1 MKKIFSFGAIAA
13 AVMAFAGCTQ
23 EIEQPEVPQQEGV
36 AYELVAE
43 VSTKTVNDGMSTKW
57 AKDDALNVF
66 FTEAGSDSYGSNN
79 QFTIV
84 DVEEGKFEGT
94 LTTYPDPAKN
104 YDWYVIYPYDSYV
117 KTPASTNSG
126 YLYIGG
132 RSDAEQQQSGVDN
145 MTHIAGK
152 NYPLYG
158 KLLANS
164 GATAP
169 SVELSH
175 ASALLKV
182 VVKNNDTEP
191 MDVASVSFT
200 APVSLVG
207 TFYLDVTGDDVVY
220 NDGQYVS
227 STANLK
233 VSDAQVP
240 AGRSAAFYL
249 AVKPFTAEIGAELT
263 LAVNGNE
270 GAKTVTLEEAKTFKA
285 GEITTLNY
293 TVETAVA
300 PPVEQEVTVAEF
312 LAAEPDETTKYILKG
327 QITSV
332 TNTTYGNFYLN
343 DGTGE
348 VLIYGLC
355 SPEGVNKYWAE
366 SGAKVGD
373 TIKVKT
379 ALKNYNGT
387 LEGFNAIFME
397 LVPFS
402 QPSEWGIVGDLTSW
416 GESKDIPL
424 YTIYG
429 SPDLFVAYNVEIASG
444 AIKVR
449 ADNAWNDAKNYGLEV
464 AGKIEADKY
473 YTAIVGAGS
482 QNATPMAYG
491 TYDVYFDL
499 ANKRLAIMTTG
510 KSYSE
515 AVDGGDPIVV
525 VEGLADHEWGIAGSF
540 QGWKPENAVEM
551 VVDGDYAVAEN
562 VQLATND
569 QFKFVADY
577 AWTLSYGSACDVN
590 VDETYTTYNNGD
602 NMKFVGE
609 AGAYNIYFSLVT
621 AEFYMEPYV
630 EGGAEPKFVKVTSM
644 DDITDEGSYLLV
656 YEVNSTSGKVF
667 AGKDAA
673 TGSYTTAEI
682 NDSVIEYDENLT
694 IVNLIATGNGY
705 AIKVGNQYISG
716 VSGSNKINFG
726 SSPVAITISFEAD
739 GKLSI
744 FSNDTY
750 FVFNSNTN
758 NGDRFR
764 FYKKATVTGTNG
776 APYVKPYLYKLQ

>member
-13 AVMAFAGCTQ
+13 AVMAFAGCAQ

-84 DVEEGKFEGT
+84 DPETGLFTGT
-94 LTTYPDPAKN
+94 LTTYPDPTKN
-104 YDWYVIYPYDSYV
+104 YDWYVIYPYNTYV
-117 KTPASTNSG
+117 TTPASKNSG
-126 YLYIGG
+126 YLTL
-132 RSDAEQQQSGVDN
+132 AEKEQRQTGVDN
-145 MTHIAGK
+145 MSHIEGK

-158 KLLANS
+158 KLLNNP
-164 GATAP
+164 GNVAP
-169 SVELSH
+169 ALELTH
-175 ASALLKV
+175 AAALLRV
-182 VVKNNDTEP
+182 VVKNTTSEP
-191 MDVASVSFT
+191 MVVTDIFFT
-200 APVSLVG
+200 APEDVVG
-207 TFYLDVTGDDVVY
+207 TYYFNITGDNAVY
-220 NDGQYVS
+220 TGSGPDYVS
-227 STANLK
+227 ATAALK
-233 VSDAQVP
+233 VSDAEVP
-240 AGRSAAFYL
+240 AGGEAAFYM
-249 AVKPFTAEIGAELT
+249 AIKPFTAAAEAELS
-263 LAVNGNE
+263 LAVNDKTA
-270 GAKTVTLEEAKTFKA
+270 AKTVKLAESKTFEA
-285 GEITTLNY
+285 GVITTLNF
-293 TVETAVA
+293 TVEETVEPNLPVVA
-300 PPVEQEVTVAEF
+300 TVKEF
-312 LAAEPDETTKYILKG
+312 LDAAEDDTEYILTG
-327 QITSV
+327 VITSV
-332 TNTTYGNFYLN
+332 ANTQYGNFDLT
-343 DGTGE
+343 DETGT
-348 VLIYGLC
+348 VYIYGLC
-355 SPEGVNKYWAE
+355 SPEGEQKYWAA
-366 SGAKVGD
+366 SGAKLGD
-373 TIKVKT
+373 TITVKT
-379 ALKNYNGT
+379 KRTSYSNTPQGK
-387 LEGFNAIFME
+387 NAIFME

-402 QPSEWGIVGDLTSW
+402 QPSEWGVVGDLTSW
-416 GESKDIPL
+416 GSSKDIPL

-429 SPDLFVAYNVEIASG
+429 SPDLFVAYNVDIASG

-449 ADNAWNDAKNYGLEV
+449 ANNQWNDAKNYGLEV

-473 YTAIVGAGS
+473 YTALNGAGS
-482 QNATPMAYG
+482 QNATPMVYG

-499 ANKRLAIMTTG
+499 ANERLALMTPG

-515 AVDGGDPIVV
+515 AVDGGEPIVV
-525 VEGLADHEWGIAGSF
+525 VEGLTEHTWGIAGSF
-540 QGWKPENAVEM
+540 QGWKAENAVEM
-551 VVDGDYAVAEN
+551 VVDGEYAVAEN

-569 QFKFVADY
+569 EFKFVADK

-590 VDETYTTYNNGD
+590 VGETYTTYNNGD